1 MIEAVKSNNM
11 NDNLYLVHYKS
22 GDLPDDFKIIPSS
35 VRHYFVNNF
44 SHPLFHN
51 HYPDGKSIY
60 RSRGAPFQFKVINNE
75 VYILALNEG
84 VDFAKLFQWPESITI
99 FLGRRELPL
108 ELKLAS
114 KVVKQASFI
123 QSDFRIYRNVSPY
136 IALNQERQKTYLA
149 LSEEEK
155 RKVVEKGITNHI
167 LTAAKWCGITISHP
181 IQTNLIQMNTG
192 IPIKIKDNLIFVPF
206 DVMFDCNTE
215 IPDYFGIGK
224 FVSRGYGTV
233 VQYG

>member
-155 RKVVEKGITNHI
+155 RKVVET
-167 LTAAKWCGITISHP
+167 
-181 IQTNLIQMNTG
+181 
-192 IPIKIKDNLIFVPF
+192 
-206 DVMFDCNTE
+206 
-215 IPDYFGIGK
+215 
-224 FVSRGYGTV
+224 
-233 VQYG
+233 